1 MTYEEIFNRNSKNG
15 IMEMNE
21 FLKAQNYIQQISE
34 LEYLQSLIPET
45 DDKLKMNNIVA
56 RINELTKLLKI

>member
-34 LEYLQSLIPET
+34 LEYLQSLIRET